1 MHENIALSYLL
12 ENIAAGGEFGHKLG
26 FCIPVFPKFVISVD
40 PVSLHQI
47 CKIKGTVEL
56 IDEIHAQRELFHQKV
71 KELFVNTLL
80 YFKPDGVSSLTL
92 LELLLD
98 LLEKILRLILG
109 DIQIGASHDP
119 VRTRTP
125 DFIVD
130 EETRQEPAD
139 DILKQNKSSRIS
151 FLSGKHEDPGEYA
164 GHLHGGKLVFLLAG
178 LGGLFGLLSGSENAR
193 GSRLFSCEKRSD
205 IETLIA
211 DKREGP

>member
-1 MHENIALSYLL
+1 MHKNIAFSDLFK
-12 ENIAAGGEFGHKLG
+12 NIAAGGKLG
-26 FCIPVFPKFVISVD
+26 NELGLCVSVLTKFVVAFD
-40 PVSLHQI
+40 PVSFHQV
-47 CKIKGTVEL
+47 CKIKGAVDL
-56 IDEIHAQRELFHQKV
+56 VDKIHAQGELFHQEFQKLIV
-71 KELFVNTLL
+71 DPFF
-80 YFKPDGVSSLTL
+80 YFKSDRVTSLAL
-92 LELLLD
+92 FELLLD
-98 LLEKILRLILG
+98 LLEKIFRLILG

-211 DKREGP
+211 DQREGP